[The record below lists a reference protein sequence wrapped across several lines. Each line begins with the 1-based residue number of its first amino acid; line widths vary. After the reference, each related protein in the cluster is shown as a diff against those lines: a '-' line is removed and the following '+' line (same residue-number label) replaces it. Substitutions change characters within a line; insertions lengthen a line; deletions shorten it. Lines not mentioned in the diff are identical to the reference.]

1 LPGSRGSSGFFERQD
16 MEVSATA
23 KYIRTS
29 PYKLRPI
36 VDTVRGKKVY
46 EALTIL
52 RFLPSPAARTV
63 AKAVKSAVD
72 NAENNYEMTPD
83 DLRIV
88 RIFVDEGPTLKRYRA
103 GPRGRVKPI
112 LKRSSHITVVVEEEE

>member
-1 LPGSRGSSGFFERQD
+1 

-23 KYIRTS
+23 RYIRTS
-29 PYKLRPI
+29 PKKLRPI
-36 VDTVRGKKVY
+36 VDTVRGKKVD

-52 RFLPSPAARTV
+52 RFLPSPGARTV
-63 AKAVKSAVD
+63 AKVVKSAAA
-72 NAENNYEMTPD
+72 NAENNYEMTPA

-103 GPRGRVKPI
+103 GPRGRAKPI
-112 LKRSSHITVVVEEEE
+112 LKRSSHITVVVEEEQ